1 MHLRSMAAR
10 WAAISSLAIT
20 AACDDFALSGLSLG
34 GGAQSL
40 ALVGGDVVAVGP
52 SGYCVDSRASNP
64 AQGFAAIVA
73 CASLSSSE
81 AIPRRLAF
89 MTLQVGEDG
98 SAFAVNESTLR
109 NLMRSAQAFDGVGSP
124 DFSVDQGTEAA
135 LVVYRSSEPSN
146 PIQGRAIFDVGERAA
161 VLTLNEIAGAPLS
174 FPAAKRLM
182 IETLRRLRNANATNG
197 AEGT

>member
-1 MHLRSMAAR
+1 MQLRSMTAR
-10 WAAISSLAIT
+10 WVSISSLAIT

-81 AIPRRLAF
+81 EIPQRLAF
-89 MTLQVGEDG
+89 LTLQVGEDG

-109 NLMRSAQAFDGVGSP
+109 SLMRTAQTFDGIRSP
-124 DFSVDQGTEAA
+124 DFSIDEETDAA
-135 LVVYRSSEPSN
+135 LVVYRTSERSN
-146 PIQGRAIFDVGERAA
+146 PIQGRAIFDVGQRAA
-161 VLTLNEIAGAPLS
+161 ILTLNEIAGAPLS
-174 FPAAKRLM
+174 FSAAKRLM
-182 IETLRRLRNANATNG
+182 IETLRRLRSSNATNG
-197 AEGT
+197 VEDS